1 MSSFL
6 GHRRK
11 SHRFAA
17 GGGGIPR
24 DNLIAEYLFAADAT
38 DTSGSATTHN
48 ATLVGDASVSAG
60 VVSLDGTGD
69 YLTVADSTDLEF
81 TDGAGTDEAFSFSLW
96 FKSTVAVSA
105 QNFIDKGNV
114 PDTNAREYQFQTL
127 GGGNAGKLALTIYN
141 DTSGS
146 ANYIYAIGATAYTI
160 NTWHHAVVTYDGS
173 GAGTGIELYFDGS
186 NDTATQAG
194 VGTYTGMAGSTQGL
208 AIGARYSNT
217 YGIFFTGDMDNVR
230 IYKDKVLT
238 ASEVTELF
246 NEGHS

>member
-1 MSSFL
+1 MIL
-6 GHRRK
+6 NPY
-11 SHRFAA
+11 RFAGA
-17 GGGGIPR
+17 SDIPR
-24 DNLIAEYLFAADAT
+24 DNLIAEYLFDTDAT

-81 TDGAGTDEAFSFSLW
+81 TDGAGTDEAFSISMW

-105 QNFIDKGNV
+105 QNLVAKGNV
-114 PDTNAREYQFQTL
+114 SSVNEYQLQTL

-141 DTSGS
+141 GTASS
-146 ANYIYAIGATAYTI
+146 SNYIYAIGSTAYTI
-160 NTWHHAVVTYDGS
+160 NTWHHVVATYDGS
-173 GAGTGIELYFDGS
+173 EAGTGIELYFDGS

-194 VGTYTGMAGSTQGL
+194 AGTYTGMAGSTRGL
-208 AIGARYSNT
+208 VIGARLAGS
-217 YGIFFTGDMDNVR
+217 YGVLFTGDMDNVR
-230 IYKDKVLT
+230 IYKDKELT
-238 ASEVTELF
+238 ASEVTDLF